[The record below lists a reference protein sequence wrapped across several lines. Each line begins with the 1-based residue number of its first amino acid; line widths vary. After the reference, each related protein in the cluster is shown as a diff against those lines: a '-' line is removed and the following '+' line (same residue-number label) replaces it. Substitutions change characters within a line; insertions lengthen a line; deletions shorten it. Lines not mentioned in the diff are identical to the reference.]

1 MYKKGY
7 KSHLI
12 EEKTDSYIIDLYPE
26 DIKSELL
33 RVRLTLGKTLLDLIT
48 LEYKRKDGVV
58 MTLNVT
64 EYNLKV
70 KPEPGM
76 FVFQPEKFK
85 GVEVIDMR

>member
-1 MYKKGY
+1 
-7 KSHLI
+7 
-12 EEKTDSYIIDLYPE
+12 
-26 DIKSELL
+26 
-33 RVRLTLGKTLLDLIT
+33 
-48 LEYKRKDGVV
+48 

-64 EYNLKV
+64 EYDLKV